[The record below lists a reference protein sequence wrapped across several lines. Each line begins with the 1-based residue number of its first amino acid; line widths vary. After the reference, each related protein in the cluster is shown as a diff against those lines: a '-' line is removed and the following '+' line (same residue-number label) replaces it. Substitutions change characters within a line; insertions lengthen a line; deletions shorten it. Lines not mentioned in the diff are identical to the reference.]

1 VTAGVRVADRIRTVA
16 TEGVPRIRLAGIPRE
31 AVLVVR
37 GDDPEGTILADAR
50 RFRRRFAAWG
60 RYGVSAFVA
69 RDDAEVA
76 ALCESRL
83 EAWAR
88 VLVFRRSAL
97 EESGLEIVP
106 TFRTPHVTIAHADLG
121 ELVRRLLG
129 CEHEVVENPYHE
141 GEPGDGEA

>member
-1 VTAGVRVADRIRTVA
+1 MP
-16 TEGVPRIRLAGIPRE
+16 TEGVPRIRQAGIPRE

-37 GDDPEGTILADAR
+37 GDDIEAVITADAR

-69 RDDAEVA
+69 GNDAEVA

-83 EAWAR
+83 VAWAR

-97 EESGLEIVP
+97 EDSGVEIVP
-106 TFRTPHVTIAHADLG
+106 TFRTPHVTIAHTELR
-121 ELVRRLLG
+121 ELVRRLRE
-129 CEHEVVENPYHE
+129 CEHDVVENPYHE
-141 GEPGDGEA
+141 GEPGDGGA